1 MGKTATPISGLG
13 HEPPILK
20 ESTPMKLRISLL
32 ALACAGLFAC
42 GKTEAPKET
51 TAAPADAPAAAPA
64 APAEEPKVVNVLN
77 WSDYIAED
85 TIANF
90 EKDTGIKVTYDVFDS
105 NEVLEA
111 KLMTGKS
118 GYDVVVPSLT
128 FLARQIEAG
137 VFMPLDKSKIPNYAN
152 MDPQIQALIAQNDK
166 DNAHS
171 ANYLWGT
178 TGIAYNEDM
187 LKQRLGAD
195 APVDDWKLI
204 FDPQYISKM
213 TDCGVYILDTPSEIL
228 PIALLYL
235 GEQPN
240 SFDPAV
246 IQKGVDLM
254 LKIRPHI
261 TQFHSSQV
269 IDALAN
275 GDACLAIA
283 WSGDVLQAANR
294 AEEAGKG
301 VKVGYSI
308 PKQGAPMW
316 FDMMAI
322 PKDAE
327 HPNNAHVFINY
338 MLKAEVMAGIQNYVE
353 YASANAAAKPLVNPD
368 IVNDHRIYP
377 TPEVQATLFSLAV
390 IPPEV
395 DRIFNRAW
403 TTIKTG
409 Q

>member
-1 MGKTATPISGLG
+1 
-13 HEPPILK
+13 
-20 ESTPMKLRISLL
+20 MKLRISLL

-51 TAAPADAPAAAPA
+51 AATPADSTPAPAAAPA
-64 APAEEPKVVNVLN
+64 EEAKVLNVLN

-90 EKDTGIKVTYDVFDS
+90 EKETGIKVTYDVFDS

-128 FLARQIEAG
+128 FLARQIQAG
-137 VFMPLDKSKIPNYAN
+137 VFMPLDKSKLPNLSN

-166 DNAHS
+166 DNTYS

-178 TGIAYNEDM
+178 TGIAYNEDK
-187 LKQRLGAD
+187 LKERFGD
-195 APVDDWKLI
+195 NAPIDDWKMI
-204 FDPQYISKM
+204 FEPENIAKM

-235 GEQPN
+235 GEEPN

-254 LKIRPHI
+254 LKIRPHV

-269 IDALAN
+269 VDALAN

-283 WSGDVLQAANR
+283 WSGDVLQAAAR
-294 AEEAGKG
+294 ADEAGKG

-308 PKQGAPMW
+308 PKQGAPVW

-322 PKDAE
+322 PKDAN

-338 MLKAEVMAGIQNYVE
+338 MMKADVMANIQNYVA
-353 YASANAAAKPLVNPD
+353 YASGNAAAKALVKPE